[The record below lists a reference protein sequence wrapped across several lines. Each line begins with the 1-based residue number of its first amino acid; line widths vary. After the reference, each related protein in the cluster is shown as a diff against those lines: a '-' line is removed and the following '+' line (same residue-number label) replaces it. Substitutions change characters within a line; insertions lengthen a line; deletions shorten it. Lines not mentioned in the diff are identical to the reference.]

1 MITEVII
8 KGIIPGLNGKQGL
21 IREHF
26 RAAKKRRDLYK
37 VLIRSQTTNRHKGKV
52 IIRYIGYKSILMD
65 WDNFAA
71 SFKHIGDALVSNK
84 VIKDDKPAIVV
95 QFLPEQIKSKRIE
108 QKVVIIIE
116 DY

>member
-1 MITEVII
+1 MTTEIVIQ
-8 KGIIPGLNGKQGL
+8 GLIPGLNGSQGL

-26 RAAKKRRDLYK
+26 MAAKKRRTLYK
-37 VLIRSQTTNRHKGKV
+37 VLIRSQTNNRHKGKV
-52 IIRYIGYKSILMD
+52 TIRYIGYKSILAD

-71 SFKHIGDALVSNK
+71 SFKHIGDALVSNN
-84 VIKDDKPAIVV
+84 VIKDDKPAVV
-95 QFLPEQIKSKRIE
+95 IQFLPEQVKCKRIE